1 MNAHPS
7 RQHILVTGASS
18 GIGLAIA
25 RAWQE
30 AGASVIGLD
39 RNAPAAGLQGLE
51 VDLADAQAIQGGVT
65 EAAHRLGQRVDVL
78 VNCAGIMIEETLDA
92 LTCDALDLTL
102 AVNVRAPFLVT
113 RSALPFMGEGGCIL
127 NIASELAYLG
137 RAGASAYCAT
147 KGAILSMTRSWARE
161 LAPRIRVNA
170 IAPGPIDTPLLN
182 FAEQDPLKQNQD
194 LSNPM
199 GRIGRPDE
207 IARVALFLA
216 SADASFI
223 TGQCLNV
230 DGGAAMH

>member
-1 MNAHPS
+1 MNAHS
-7 RQHILVTGASS
+7 SCQHVLVTGASS

-30 AGASVIGLD
+30 SGATVIGLD
-39 RNAPAAGLQGLE
+39 RNAPATGLEGLE
-51 VDLADAQAIQGGVT
+51 VDLADAQAIRNGVK
-65 EAAHRLGQRVDVL
+65 EAARRLEQRIDVV
-78 VNCAGIMIEETLDA
+78 VNCAGVMIEETLHD
-92 LTCDALDLTL
+92 LTCEALDLTL
-102 AVNVRAPFLVT
+102 AVNLRAPFLVT
-113 RSALPFMGEGGCIL
+113 QNVLPFMSEGGCIL

-147 KGAILSMTRSWARE
+147 KGALLSMTRSWARE

-170 IAPGPIDTPLLN
+170 IAPGPVDTPLLN
-182 FAEQDPLKQNQD
+182 FAQQDAATQAQD
-194 LSNPM
+194 LSNPLR
-199 GRIGRPDE
+199 RIGQPDE
-207 IARVALFLA
+207 IARAALFLA

>member
-1 MNAHPS
+1 MKIQFSH
-7 RQHILVTGASS
+7 QHVLVTGASS

-25 RAWQE
+25 QAWSA
-30 AGASVIGLD
+30 AGANVIGLD
-39 RNAPAAGLQGLE
+39 RKAPVEGLDGLE
-51 VDLADAQAIQGGVT
+51 VDLTDVAALQKGVRN
-65 EAAHRLGQRVDVL
+65 AAEHLENRIDVL
-78 VNCAGIMIEETLDA
+78 VNCAGIMIEETLQD
-92 LTCDALDLTL
+92 LTSEALDLTL
-102 AVNVRAPFLVT
+102 AVNLRAPFLVT
-113 RSALPFMGEGGCIL
+113 QCALPFMGEGSCIL

-147 KGAILSMTRSWARE
+147 KGATLSMTRSWARE

-170 IAPGPIDTPLLN
+170 IAPGPVDTPLLN
-182 FAEQDPLKQNQD
+182 FAQQDAATQAQD
-194 LSNPM
+194 LSNPL
-199 GRIGRPDE
+199 GRIGRPEE